1 MSDLD
6 LDRLVAEKVM
16 GWDVHYRLPAGER
29 PSHEGVEHWR
39 DHRNNTIYLP
49 GQWSPATSEE
59 AAFDVVRQMRSDGF
73 SFKLWQ
79 PNDGFY
85 ETPTE
90 PMVGA
95 VASFICSRGPC
106 EKHGNPHHNHHGAYD
121 VEGKALCLV
130 ICKAALVAMKVI
142 PEQTE
147 IAG

>member
-49 GQWSPATSEE
+49 GQWSPTTSEE
-59 AAFDVVRQMRSDGF
+59 AAFEVVRKMRSDGF

-79 PNDGFY
+79 PHLYFGDNPVKAADD
-85 ETPTE
+85 
-90 PMVGA
+90 A
-95 VASFICSRGPC
+95 VVSFICSSGPC
-106 EKHGNPHHNHHGAYD
+106 ERHGNKLENHHGAYD
-121 VEGKALCLV
+121 VDGETLCLA
-130 ICKAALVAMKVI
+130 ICKAALVALEVKNS
-142 PEQTE
+142 
-147 IAG
+147 